1 MASTNGGVYWL
12 TGVIFVVVGVLAA
25 LDKPLEQVVSL
36 IVIVIPMIYSVKR
49 VDEINARTKDISDNV
64 NGKLTDRLDG
74 VHKHI
79 SHATGTPKPVDE
91 NDSV

>member
-1 MASTNGGVYWL
+1 MASTNSGVYWL

-25 LDKPLEQVVSL
+25 LDKPLEQIVSL

-74 VHKHI
+74 VHRHI
-79 SHATGTPKPVDE
+79 SDTTGTPKPVDE
-91 NDSV
+91 NNDV